1 EPTWLLSHF
10 TVESYWVFFVQVQ
23 IDNLLPERLRYKL
36 THSIHHG
43 NCLCINIAFSKI
55 NQCLFRY
62 VNGGISSKVAFQCWE
77 LYCCISPSAIFILL
91 VGLFHSQVN
100 ILANMVPY
108 IMGYVKSKV
117 DKGIKDSR
125 AIWFS
130 ALALGV
136 QGVSMPLGG
145 FVSKKIGYRVVVV
158 TGCLLESLGV
168 IISCFTIQS
177 SFVGVL
183 ITYSLMK
190 GAGIS
195 FGYSVVIAVAGAWFP
210 ARRGLV
216 VGLVVGG
223 FGLGPL
229 IFAPIQKAFVNP
241 ENVKVNEETKQF
253 TDDKLLDRVP
263 YIFLL
268 LGSLLL
274 SIQFIGFA
282 LLREKTETAVCSSYS
297 VVPNLERT
305 NDNATEKK
313 IGEPAT
319 GPSPSSAS
327 SSVPFQPAPPPTSVS
342 VPSSAP
348 QVVSDE
354 ENIPPKEVLRCPN
367 FYLLWIVMFCNI
379 IPTTTLTSAY
389 KYFGQKLIQD
399 DQFLTA
405 VAATSSVFNAG
416 GRVVWGLIIDKLSFK
431 MPLCIL
437 LILWASFLVTFPH
450 IGLTEGILL
459 QGLYF
464 FWVCAMFF
472 LLSGIFT
479 IMPAATSTLFGPVNL
494 AVNYGMLFT
503 AFALGSLACAGVS
516 SAAAGDDPYLYQ
528 FTGCGCACIVG
539 LLVTIWIED
548 KKMHP
553 KLNVFKCFTGQCAK
567 RSAELSQC

>member
-1 EPTWLLSHF
+1 
-10 TVESYWVFFVQVQ
+10 
-23 IDNLLPERLRYKL
+23 
-36 THSIHHG
+36 
-43 NCLCINIAFSKI
+43 SKS
-55 NQCLFRY
+55 C
-62 VNGGISSKVAFQCWE
+62 
-77 LYCCISPSAIFILL
+77 
-91 VGLFHSQVN
+91 
-100 ILANMVPY
+100 
-108 IMGYVKSKV
+108 
-117 DKGIKDSR
+117 
-125 AIWFS
+125 
-130 ALALGV
+130 
-136 QGVSMPLGG
+136 
-145 FVSKKIGYRVVVV
+145 GYRVVVV

-183 ITYSLMK
+183 ITYSLIK

-195 FGYSVVIAVAGAWFP
+195 FGYSVVIAVATAWFP
-210 ARRGLV
+210 TRRGLV
-216 VGLVVGG
+216 VGLIVGG

-229 IFAPIQKAFVNP
+229 VFAPIQKAFINP

-253 TDDKLLDRVP
+253 TDDKLTYHFSNDAAACQPNWKLFQKRHEQ
-263 YIFLL
+263 FNAF
-268 LGSLLL
+268 SL
-274 SIQFIGFA
+274 QTA
-282 LLREKTETAVCSSYS
+282 EQTTAKTKTNNNAAKKTMKAVTDQSRSTASPPVSSQ
-297 VVPNLERT
+297 T
-305 NDNATEKK
+305 
-313 IGEPAT
+313 
-319 GPSPSSAS
+319 
-327 SSVPFQPAPPPTSVS
+327 APPPASVS

-348 QVVSDE
+348 PDVLDE

-367 FYLLWIVMFCNI
+367 FYLLWVVMFCSI
-379 IPTTTLTSAY
+379 IPTTILTSAF

-450 IGLTEGILL
+450 VGLTEGLVL

-503 AFALGSLACAGVS
+503 AFSLGSLVCAGVS
-516 SAAAGDDPYLYQ
+516 SAAGGDDPYLYQ

-553 KLNVFKCFTGQCAK
+553 KLNVIKCFTGQCAK
-567 RSAELSQC
+567 RPTEQSRC